1 MALLS
6 RYYPA
11 NYTEE
16 QYLIEKRVV
25 KHALFTSLSVL
36 VILWLIK
43 VFEVEFKFEFT
54 QWGIF
59 PLTAKGLRGIIFA
72 PLLHA
77 NFDHLFFNTIPLLI
91 LSNMLLM
98 HGLPYFINATIMIT
112 LISGLLIWCIAKQGL
127 YVGASAVVTGYWGL
141 LVTNIYNEGTI
152 TSIILGIVC
161 IYYLSGIFYGLFP
174 SQKTTSWQG
183 HLLGL
188 LAGLLTSYLL

>member
-1 MALLS
+1 MIILENINHSLNLIIQQTKANFPILLIMFTTLW
-6 RYYPA
+6 A
-11 NYTEE
+11 IFFIN
-16 QYLIEKRVV
+16 QLIGQRL
-25 KHALFTSLSVL
+25 LFL
-36 VILWLIK
+36 
-43 VFEVEFKFEFT
+43 
-54 QWGIF
+54 GII
-59 PLTAKGLRGIIFA
+59 PRKISHLTGIIFA